1 MNKRTTHLKTS
12 LFLPTQTHICFSL
25 CLCVCV
31 PVWSLFSWAMARHT
45 FWNMLLLLLLRI
57 VCALLFISAQGHT
70 MTTTKTITTDKFW
83 NFEHC
88 LKRAISVKRIK
99 REPSGN
105 ACSDLNRGTGGAHG
119 LSHTQL
125 QMQQNETKFNK
136 LFECKNKYALSH
148 SLTQTHTQT
157 ERVLTTI
164 SHSHLPQLT
173 SAGRTYSLTHKLVH
187 L

>member
-1 MNKRTTHLKTS
+1 M
-12 LFLPTQTHICFSL
+12 
-25 CLCVCV
+25 CVCV
-31 PVWSLFSWAMARHT
+31 WGVCFLEPRHT
-45 FWNMLLLLLLRI
+45 FWNMLLLLLLLRI
-57 VCALLFISAQGHT
+57 VCASLFISAQGHT
-70 MTTTKTITTDKFW
+70 TTTTTKTTADKFW

-88 LKRAISVKRIK
+88 LKRAISMKRIQ

-105 ACSDLNRGTGGAHG
+105 ACSDLNRGTAGAHG

-148 SLTQTHTQT
+148 SHTRTHR
-157 ERVLTTI
+157 ESSDNYLSFPPPTT
-164 SHSHLPQLT
+164 HLILL
-173 SAGRTYSLTHKLVH
+173 ALTHILVH